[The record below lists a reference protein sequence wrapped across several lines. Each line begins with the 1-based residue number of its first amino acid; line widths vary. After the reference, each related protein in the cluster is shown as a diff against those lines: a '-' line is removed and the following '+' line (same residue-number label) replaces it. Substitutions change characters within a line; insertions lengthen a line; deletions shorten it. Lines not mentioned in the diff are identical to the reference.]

1 MEDSHNEGHHYEG
14 TEAYGYENYDGTVT
28 ESQMES
34 KMEDPLYV
42 LNLVE
47 KNEKIN
53 EAVPE
58 DIILES

>member
-1 MEDSHNEGHHYEG
+1 
-14 TEAYGYENYDGTVT
+14 
-28 ESQMES
+28 MES
-34 KMEDPLYV
+34 KKEDPLQI

-58 DIILES
+58 DIIQES